1 MSCNGCKAKD
11 VGACTAHGGTGWDP
25 RAGPHPCPEA
35 VKIKRYG
42 ALDDSSYARVCPH
55 CGKSEADIIDSEQFQ
70 AQARLLREPCAAVIG
85 RDRRKQR
92 LPLIGADVLQATS
105 GIQGAATAIQG
116 TVFADTEPFDPKKA
130 VTDIVGS

>member
-1 MSCNGCKAKD
+1 MAAYYYRLFG
-11 VGACTAHGGTGWDP
+11 
-25 RAGPHPCPEA
+25 
-35 VKIKRYG
+35 
-42 ALDDSSYARVCPH
+42 
-55 CGKSEADIIDSEQFQ
+55 IIDSEQFQ

-85 RDRRKQR
+85 RERRKQR
-92 LPLIGADVLQATS
+92 LPLIDADVLQATS

>member
-55 CGKSEADIIDSEQFQ
+55 CGKSEADVTTPSSSMRKPGYSGNP
-70 AQARLLREPCAAVIG
+70 AQR
-85 RDRRKQR
+85 
-92 LPLIGADVLQATS
+92 
-105 GIQGAATAIQG
+105 
-116 TVFADTEPFDPKKA
+116 
-130 VTDIVGS
+130 